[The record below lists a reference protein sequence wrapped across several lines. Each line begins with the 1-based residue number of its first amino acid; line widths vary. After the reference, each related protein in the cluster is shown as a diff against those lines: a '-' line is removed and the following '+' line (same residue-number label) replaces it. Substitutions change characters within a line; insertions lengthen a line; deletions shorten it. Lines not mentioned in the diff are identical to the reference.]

1 MPLSRANNVDIWYET
16 AGDGPAMIFCHANPF
31 DHDLFLYQSAHFSTW
46 FKVIN
51 IDVRGYGRSVKTTTP
66 FTLADLCDDVLG
78 VMQDCGIARAIFV
91 GCSVGGSI
99 GIMLGLDH
107 PQRFDAIVL
116 VGGSAGP
123 SGRFQT
129 RIDGY
134 TADLATYHRQHLLHI
149 IRHDFAESRLGAYL
163 VDCITERGKRLE
175 AEAICQVFR
184 AGNGV
189 DMTDRLTSM
198 KPPILSIN
206 GEFDNSLKASKETA
220 ALIPGAVHR
229 ILPGTGHVCCLED
242 PTGFDAVVID
252 FLRTKGLLPNIDA
265 P

>member
-1 MPLSRANNVDIWYET
+1 MPYSRSNNVDIWYET
-16 AGDGPAMIFCHANPF
+16 AGDGPAMVFVHANPF

-51 IDVRGYGRSVKTTTP
+51 IDVRGYGRSVKMTAP
-66 FTLADLCDDVLG
+66 FTLADLCADVVG
-78 VMQDCGIARAIFV
+78 VMQDCGVARAIFM

-107 PQRFDAIVL
+107 PELFDAIIL

-134 TADLATYHRQHLLHI
+134 TENLDTYHRKHLLHI
-149 IRHDFAESRLGAYL
+149 IRPDFAASRLGAYL
-163 VDCITERGKRLE
+163 VDCITERGKRLK

-189 DMTDRLTSM
+189 DMTDRLVDM
-198 KPPILSIN
+198 KPSVLSIN
-206 GEFDNSLKASKETA
+206 GEFDNSLKASRETA
-220 ALIPGAVHR
+220 ALIPDAIHKV
-229 ILPGTGHVCCLED
+229 LPGTGHVCCLED
-242 PTGFDAVVID
+242 PAGFDAIVID
-252 FLRTKGLLPNIDA
+252 FLKSKGLMPEL
-265 P
+265 